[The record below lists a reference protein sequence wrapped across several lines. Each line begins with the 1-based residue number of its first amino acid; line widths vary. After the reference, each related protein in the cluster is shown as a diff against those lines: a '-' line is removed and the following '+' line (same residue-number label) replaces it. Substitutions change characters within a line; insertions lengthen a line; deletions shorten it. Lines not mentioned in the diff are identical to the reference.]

1 MIIGTGVDITE
12 VTRLRQAVEKWG
24 EEFLNRIFTK
34 EELENAKTR
43 GSLPRP
49 SSVVDLLRSK
59 EGRGL
64 YQHLAGRFAA
74 KEAVFKALGDAKL
87 NWKDVQI
94 LNDKEGKPRCLILNG
109 RGKKID
115 VHISISHVKNY
126 AVANAIITQK
136 TQRT

>member
-12 VTRLRQAVEKWG
+12 VQRLKQAVEKWG
-24 EEFLNRIFTK
+24 NGFLNRVFTK

-43 GSLPRP
+43 GS
-49 SSVVDLLRSK
+49 
-59 EGRGL
+59 L

-87 NWKDVQI
+87 NWRDVQI
-94 LNDKEGKPRCLILNG
+94 LNDKQGRPYCKILNS
-109 RGKKID
+109 RGKTLD

-136 TQRT
+136 PKCA

>member
-12 VTRLRQAVEKWG
+12 VKRLRQAVEKWG
-24 EEFLNRIFTK
+24 AGFLSRVFTP
-34 EELENAKTR
+34 EELENAKSR
-43 GSLPRP
+43 GSP
-49 SSVVDLLRSK
+49 
-59 EGRGL
+59 

-74 KEAVFKALGDAKL
+74 KEAVFKALGDMKL

-94 LNDKEGKPRCLILNG
+94 LNDKEGKPHCRILNG
-109 RGKKID
+109 KGKKTE

-136 TQRT
+136 T

>member
-12 VTRLRQAVEKWG
+12 VRRLKQAIEKWG
-24 EEFLNRIFTK
+24 NDFLKRIFTK

-43 GSLPRP
+43 GS
-49 SSVVDLLRSK
+49 
-59 EGRGL
+59 L

-74 KEAVFKALGDAKL
+74 KEAVFKALGEKNL

-94 LNDKEGKPRCLILNG
+94 LNDKDGKPHCVILNG
-109 RGKKID
+109 RGKKVD
-115 VHISISHVKNY
+115 VHISISHVKTY

-136 TQRT
+136 A